1 MHPSDGTLRRSL
13 DEPVAVDPAR
23 REHIARCARCA
34 GRVQRMS
41 ADATWVQAVLRALRP
56 CRRCRFGP
64 SPACGDRDRQPLK
77 ALRHVGPRAGCALGT
92 RWRAG

>member
-41 ADATWVQAVLRALRP
+41 ADASWVQAVLAPSDRAVDVASARARLAGTEIATPEGAQARGSTGRVRSRNTLA
-56 CRRCRFGP
+56 RR
-64 SPACGDRDRQPLK
+64 
-77 ALRHVGPRAGCALGT
+77 
-92 RWRAG
+92 